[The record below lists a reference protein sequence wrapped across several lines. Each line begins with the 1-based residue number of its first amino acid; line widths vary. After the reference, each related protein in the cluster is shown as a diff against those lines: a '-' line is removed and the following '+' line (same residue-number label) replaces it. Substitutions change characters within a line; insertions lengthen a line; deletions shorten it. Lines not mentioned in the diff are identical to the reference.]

1 MPEYKAPLRDMR
13 FLIDHVFDFHRHYTA
28 LGATDASP
36 DMVNAILE
44 EGARFCE
51 NVLAPLNRSGDEEG
65 CHFDNGV
72 VTTPAGFKQAF
83 AQYVEGG
90 WHGLAA
96 DPTYGGQGLPGS
108 LGLVISEMVGSSNT
122 SWGMYPG
129 LTHGAMSAIH
139 AHGTPAQKQTYLS
152 KLTAGQWTGTMCLT
166 EAHCGTDLGI
176 IKTRAV
182 PAADGSYAITGSKIF
197 ISAGEHDMSDNIIHL
212 VLAKLPEAP
221 AGTKGISLFIVPKF
235 LPDAQGEAGERN
247 GVSCG
252 SIEHKM
258 GIKASATCVLNFDGA
273 KGFLIGEPNKGLNC
287 MFTMMNHARLGTGM
301 QGLCLGEASFQG
313 AIQYANDRLQMRSL
327 TGPKAPEKVA
337 DPIIVHPDVRRMLL
351 TMKAFNEG
359 NRALTYFTAQWLDT
373 AHLSPDAGAR
383 QEAEDVLAFLTPIC
397 KAFMTDTGLEVTN
410 NGMQVFG
417 GHGFIREWGMEQ
429 LVRDCRIAPI
439 YEGTNGIQALDLL
452 GRKVLGSQGKLLRGF
467 TRIVHEFCAA
477 NAGHPQLASYVAQ
490 LNELNQQWGE
500 LTVKVGMAA
509 MKNPDEVGAAS
520 VDYLMYSGYIILG
533 YLWLR
538 MAVVAQS
545 QIDAGSGDADYCR
558 GKLATNE
565 FYFKRLLPRTAA
577 HRAAIEAGSECLM
590 QLPAELFAL

>member
-13 FLIDHVFDFHRHYTA
+13 FLIDHVFDFHGRYA
-28 LGATDASP
+28 ELGVSDASP
-36 DMVNAILE
+36 DMVSAILE
-44 EGARFCE
+44 EAARFCE

-72 VTTPAGFKQAF
+72 VTTPTGFKQAF

-96 DPTYGGQGLPGS
+96 DPAYGGLGLPSS
-108 LGLVISEMVGSSNT
+108 LGLVISEMIGSSNT

-139 AHGTPAQKQTYLS
+139 AHGTSEQKQTYLS

-182 PAADGSYAITGSKIF
+182 PQADGSHAISGSKIF

-212 VLAKLPEAP
+212 VLAKLPDAP

-235 LPDAQGEAGERN
+235 LPDARGEAGARN

-313 AIQYANDRLQMRSL
+313 AIRYANDRLQMRAL

-359 NRALTYFTAQWLDT
+359 KD
-373 AHLSPDAGAR
+373 
-383 QEAEDVLAFLTPIC
+383 
-397 KAFMTDTGLEVTN
+397 
-410 NGMQVFG
+410 
-417 GHGFIREWGMEQ
+417 
-429 LVRDCRIAPI
+429 
-439 YEGTNGIQALDLL
+439 
-452 GRKVLGSQGKLLRGF
+452 RK
-467 TRIVHEFCAA
+467 
-477 NAGHPQLASYVAQ
+477 
-490 LNELNQQWGE
+490 
-500 LTVKVGMAA
+500 
-509 MKNPDEVGAAS
+509 S
-520 VDYLMYSGYIILG
+520 V
-533 YLWLR
+533 
-538 MAVVAQS
+538 V
-545 QIDAGSGDADYCR
+545 
-558 GKLATNE
+558 
-565 FYFKRLLPRTAA
+565 
-577 HRAAIEAGSECLM
+577 
-590 QLPAELFAL
+590 